1 MRGLTPLHEACL
13 VGDKAIVEMLLAKGA
28 DINAKT
34 DKGDTPLSMALAKGE
49 NRTRIVELLRRH
61 GAKE

>member
-1 MRGLTPLHEACL
+1 MVE
-13 VGDKAIVEMLLAKGA
+13 DKAIVEMLLAKGA

-34 DKGDTPLSMALAKGE
+34 DKGDTPLSMAMLY
-49 NRTRIVELLRRH
+49 NRTGIVELLRQH